1 MLHFAYCLKQK
12 TSCLKQKIGIITA
25 VSIFGLF
32 GTVSAEEI
40 TLIHFNDQPSQG
52 SSGLSLYPTDT
63 SKGVFFGISV
73 EERRPSS
80 LGTLYSKSAL
90 EDYDFK
96 FRGMT
101 TAEKA
106 DTLDALKAAM
116 DEFEILHG
124 VRDTFEST
132 GSKFEN
138 YIKKFMLK
146 GDFNLNKED
155 EGASPAEGRS
165 APKKMGKTSS
175 FFYKLFVPDRI
186 GWDLDASLS
195 NKGVGAAVN
204 LGEYLSIKGDVGDET
219 EAFMM
224 FKIDF

>member
-12 TSCLKQKIGIITA
+12 ASSLKQKIGIITV

-63 SKGVFFGISV
+63 SKGVSFGISV

-80 LGTLYSKSAL
+80 LGTWYSKSAL

-101 TAEKA
+101 TAEKV
-106 DTLDALKAAM
+106 DTLDALEAAM

-132 GSKFEN
+132 GSTFEN

-146 GDFNLNKED
+146 GSVYFNKED
-155 EGASPAEGRS
+155 KTENTAEGRS
-165 APKKMGKTSS
+165 TPKLIGKTSS

-186 GWDLDASLS
+186 EWNFDASLS
-195 NKGVGAAVN
+195 NKGVGAEVS
-204 LGEYLSIKGDVGDET
+204 LGEYLSVTGDVGDET

-224 FKIDF
+224 FKIPF

>member
-1 MLHFAYCLKQK
+1 MLHVAYCLKQK
-12 TSCLKQKIGIITA
+12 IGMIIA
-25 VSIFGLF
+25 ASIFGLF
-32 GTVSAEEI
+32 GTVSAEDI
-40 TLIHFNDQPSQG
+40 ILIRFNDQSSQG
-52 SSGLSLYPTDT
+52 TSERALYPTDAN
-63 SKGVFFGISV
+63 KGVSFGISV

-80 LGTLYSKSAL
+80 LGTWYSKSAL

-101 TAEKA
+101 TAQKA

-132 GSKFEN
+132 ESIFEN

-146 GDFNLNKED
+146 GNFNFNKED
-155 EGASPAEGRS
+155 KAASPSES
-165 APKKMGKTSS
+165 ISTPKKMGKTSS

-186 GWDLDASLS
+186 GWNLDADI
-195 NKGVGAAVN
+195 NDQAVGAELY
-204 LGEYLSIKGDVGDET
+204 LGDYITVRGDVGDET

>member
-1 MLHFAYCLKQK
+1 MLRFAC
-12 TSCLKQKIGIITA
+12 CLKQKIGLITA

-40 TLIHFNDQPSQG
+40 TLIHLIDQSRQGPSG
-52 SSGLSLYPTDT
+52 GALYPTNANYDL
-63 SKGVFFGISV
+63 SFGISV
-73 EERRPSS
+73 EKRRPSS
-80 LGTLYSKSAL
+80 LGTWYSKSAMD
-90 EDYDFK
+90 DYDFK

-106 DTLDALKAAM
+106 DTLDTLEAAM

-132 GSKFEN
+132 GSTFEN

-146 GDFNLNKED
+146 GNVYFNKED
-155 EGASPAEGRS
+155 KTKNTAEGRS
-165 APKKMGKTSS
+165 TPKLMGKTSS

-186 GWDLDASLS
+186 EWNFDASLS
-195 NKGVGAAVN
+195 NKGVGAEVS
-204 LGEYLSIKGDVGDET
+204 LGEYLSVTGDVGDET

-224 FKIDF
+224 FKIPF

>member
-1 MLHFAYCLKQK
+1 MLHVAYCLKQK
-12 TSCLKQKIGIITA
+12 IGMIIA
-25 VSIFGLF
+25 ASIFGLF
-32 GTVSAEEI
+32 GTASAEEI
-40 TLIHFNDQPSQG
+40 TLIHFNDQPGQG
-52 SSGLSLYPTDT
+52 TSGLSLYPTDAN
-63 SKGVFFGISV
+63 KGVSFGISV

-80 LGTLYSKSAL
+80 LGTWYSKSAL

-106 DTLDALKAAM
+106 DTLGTLKAAM

-146 GDFNLNKED
+146 GDYNFNKED
-155 EGASPAEGRS
+155 KTVNTPESRS
-165 APKKMGKTSS
+165 TPKKMGKTSS

-186 GWDLDASLS
+186 EWNLDASLS
-195 NKGVGAAVN
+195 NKGVGAEVN
-204 LGEYLSIKGDVGDET
+204 LGEYLSIKGDVGDDT

>member
-1 MLHFAYCLKQK
+1 MTRITC
-12 TSCLKQKIGIITA
+12 CLKQKIGMIIA
-25 VSIFGLF
+25 ASILGLF

-40 TLIHFNDQPSQG
+40 ILINLYEPSSQRPLDG
-52 SSGLSLYPTDT
+52 DLFPKST
-63 SKGVFFGISV
+63 SNNISIAISV

-80 LGTLYSKSAL
+80 LGTWYSKSAL

-96 FRGMT
+96 FRDMT

-124 VRDTFEST
+124 VRETFEGT
-132 GSKFEN
+132 EETVER

-146 GDFNLNKED
+146 GDFSFNKEKK
-155 EGASPAEGRS
+155 AESQAEIRS
-165 APKKMGKTSS
+165 TPKLRGKNTS
-175 FFYKLFVPDRI
+175 FLYNVFVPNRVE
-186 GWDLDASLS
+186 WNLDASLS
-195 NKGVGAAVN
+195 NRGLGAEVN
-204 LGEYLSIKGDVGDET
+204 LGEYLSVKGDVGEDT

-224 FKIDF
+224 FKLKF

>member
-1 MLHFAYCLKQK
+1 MLHVAYCLKQK
-12 TSCLKQKIGIITA
+12 ASCLKQKIGIITA

-32 GTVSAEEI
+32 STVSAEEI

-63 SKGVFFGISV
+63 SKGVSFGISV

-80 LGTLYSKSAL
+80 LGTWYSKSAL

-101 TAEKA
+101 TAQKA

-132 GSKFEN
+132 ESIFEN

-146 GDFNLNKED
+146 GNFNFNKED
-155 EGASPAEGRS
+155 KAASPSES
-165 APKKMGKTSS
+165 ISTPKKMGKTSS

-186 GWDLDASLS
+186 GWNLDADI
-195 NKGVGAAVN
+195 NDQAVGAELY
-204 LGEYLSIKGDVGDET
+204 LGDYITVRGDVGDET

>member
-1 MLHFAYCLKQK
+1 MHHFAYCLKQK
-12 TSCLKQKIGIITA
+12 IGMITA

-40 TLIHFNDQPSQG
+40 SLIHFNDQSNQRPLGQA
-52 SSGLSLYPTDT
+52 LSPTDT
-63 SKGVFFGISV
+63 SKGVSLGISI
-73 EERRPSS
+73 EERRPST
-80 LGTLYSKSAL
+80 LGTWYSRSAL

-106 DTLDALKAAM
+106 DTLDTLKAAM

-124 VRDTFEST
+124 VRDAFEGT
-132 GSKFEN
+132 ESKFEH
-138 YIKKFMLK
+138 YIKKMMLK
-146 GDFNLNKED
+146 GEFNFNTED
-155 EGASPAEGRS
+155 KAASPEESRS
-165 APKKMGKTSS
+165 VPKKMRKTSS

-186 GWDLDASLS
+186 KWNFDADLDDSA
-195 NKGVGAAVN
+195 VGAELQ
-204 LGEYLSIKGDVGDET
+204 LGEYLTIKGDVGDDT

-224 FKIDF
+224 FKINF

>member
-1 MLHFAYCLKQK
+1 MLHFANCSKQK
-12 TSCLKQKIGIITA
+12 ASCLKQKIGMIAA

-40 TLIHFNDQPSQG
+40 TLIHFYDQSTQG
-52 SSGLSLYPTDT
+52 SLGRALYPTDA
-63 SKGVFFGISV
+63 SKGVSFGISV
-73 EERRPSS
+73 EERRASS
-80 LGTLYSKSAL
+80 LGTWYSKSAL

-101 TAEKA
+101 TAEKV
-106 DTLDALKAAM
+106 DTLGTLKAAM

-124 VRDTFEST
+124 VRDTFESS

-146 GDFNLNKED
+146 GDFNFNKE
-155 EGASPAEGRS
+155 EKTVNTAESRS
-165 APKKMGKTSS
+165 TPKKKGKTSS
-175 FFYKLFVPDRI
+175 FFYELFVPDRI
-186 GWDLDASLS
+186 KWNLDASLS
-195 NKGVGAAVN
+195 NRGVGAEVN
-204 LGEYLSIKGDVGDET
+204 LGEYLSIKGDVGDDT

>member
-1 MLHFAYCLKQK
+1 MLHVTCCLKE
-12 TSCLKQKIGIITA
+12 KIGMIVI
-25 VSIFGLF
+25 VGIFGLF

-52 SSGLSLYPTDT
+52 PSGLSLYPTDT
-63 SKGVFFGISV
+63 SKGVSFGISV

-80 LGTLYSKSAL
+80 LGTWYSKSAL

-101 TAEKA
+101 TAQKA

-132 GSKFEN
+132 ESMFGN

-146 GDFNLNKED
+146 GNFNFNKED
-155 EGASPAEGRS
+155 KAASPSES
-165 APKKMGKTSS
+165 KSTPKKNGEDLI
-175 FFYKLFVPDRI
+175 FLLQIVRAGPDRM
-186 GWDLDASLS
+186 
-195 NKGVGAAVN
+195 
-204 LGEYLSIKGDVGDET
+204 EP
-219 EAFMM
+219 
-224 FKIDF
+224 